1 MKKWL
6 WLIAFM
12 FLCACASS
20 KDDVAKYYP
29 ELIPEETG
37 HYTLVSIGDN
47 VVWEDLE
54 EKGARNVNPI
64 INRDSVEGFNKSY
77 PQIEVKSAPAYLLFN
92 QDGLALKT
100 TSFEEV
106 VKLLNNEE
114 R

>member
-1 MKKWL
+1 M
-6 WLIAFM
+6 
-12 FLCACASS
+12 
-20 KDDVAKYYP
+20 
-29 ELIPEETG
+29 
-37 HYTLVSIGDN
+37 
-47 VVWEDLE
+47 E